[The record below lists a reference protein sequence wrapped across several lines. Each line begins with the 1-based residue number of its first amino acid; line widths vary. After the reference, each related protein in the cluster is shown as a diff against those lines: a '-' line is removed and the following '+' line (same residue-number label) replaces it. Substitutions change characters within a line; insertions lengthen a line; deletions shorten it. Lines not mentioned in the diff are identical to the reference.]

1 MRKFRFTLA
10 ILAIVVMAQPLFACR
25 ECTTDCNIVSGHTD
39 GCRFTQD
46 GCTTGTPC
54 LRPEKQIEAAAQ
66 YSVASVEV
74 THSAP
79 AAAPARE
86 TARPVVASIAPAHHV
101 NIR

>member
-1 MRKFRFTLA
+1 MRTFRFALA
-10 ILAIVVMAQPLFACR
+10 LLAVAVMAQPLFACR
-25 ECTTDCNIVSGHTD
+25 ECIDDCVIVSGHTD

-46 GCTTGTPC
+46 GCTTGTFC

-74 THSAP
+74 THSTP

-86 TARPVVASIAPAHHV
+86 TARPVVASIAPAHHT